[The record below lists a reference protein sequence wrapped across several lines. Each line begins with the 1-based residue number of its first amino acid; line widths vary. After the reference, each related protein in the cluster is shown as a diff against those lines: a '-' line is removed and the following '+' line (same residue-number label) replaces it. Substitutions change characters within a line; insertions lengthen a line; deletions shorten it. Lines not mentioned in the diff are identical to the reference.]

1 MNNNIKGFIYCLIGF
16 LFGAI
21 NNVLY
26 KFLHRLPAAEIVT
39 FRYFFATLIII
50 PLFLKNKILFHTNN
64 IKLHM
69 LRGTIVLGT
78 IFSYVIGFKT
88 TYLSTGTLITTII
101 PFWAMIFSNLLL
113 KEKIKLHRI
122 IILSL
127 IFIIVVFVIDISK
140 VEVNT
145 GSIVLFL
152 GTICSGLYDTLNKKS
167 TNVDNSITSLFYL
180 NLFAFII
187 SAVISINFIIIP
199 TAQEIFFTM
208 MLGIGSNILTICL
221 LKALEK
227 TDASFISPLRYLE
240 FVYSVILGKIIFN
253 ENPPSKIYISSF
265 IIVILQIIL
274 TLMEENKKNDKPK
287 PEI

>member
-1 MNNNIKGFIYCLIGF
+1 MNNNIKSFLYCLIGF

-21 NNVLY
+21 NNVIY
-26 KFLHRLPAAEIVT
+26 KFLHRLPSSEVVT
-39 FRYFFATLIII
+39 FRYFFATLIILPFFI
-50 PLFLKNKILFHTNN
+50 KNRKLLYTHSV
-64 IKLHM
+64 KLHI

-113 KEKIKLHRI
+113 NEKIKLHRT
-122 IILSL
+122 IILTL
-127 IFIIVVFVIDISK
+127 IFITVIFTIDLST
-140 VEVNT
+140 VQVNT
-145 GSIVLFL
+145 GSIVLLL

-167 TNVDNSITSLFYL
+167 TIKDNPITALFYL

-187 SAVISINFIIIP
+187 SFIISINFIIIP
-199 TAQEIFFTM
+199 TTQEIFLAI
-208 MLGIGSNILTICL
+208 MLGLGSNILTICL

-240 FVYSVILGKIIFN
+240 FVYSSILGKIIFN
-253 ENPPSKIYISSF
+253 ENTPKKIYIASF

-274 TLMEENKKNDKPK
+274 TLMEENKKPNNIQNK
-287 PEI
+287 E